1 MVRLPFCFSL
11 WIFEHNT
18 AVTIPKTVTVA
29 IHSATKA
36 AVVAV
41 KTPEEGEQRSIPASD
56 NVSCD
61 IGRTDREQIRSRF
74 NNNDCRTFR
83 PRRPLSTVR
92 SIYIRIYILYI
103 SIIIYTCIH
112 TISVYTYVCT
122 SGQMWDLYTV
132 SSVGN

>member
-18 AVTIPKTVTVA
+18 AVTTPNTVTVA
-29 IHSATKA
+29 THSATKE

-41 KTPEEGEQRSIPASD
+41 KTPEEGEQRSIPTGD

-61 IGRTDREQIRSRF
+61 IGRTDREQICSRF

-83 PRRPLSTVR
+83 PRRPLSTVC
-92 SIYIRIYILYI
+92 RIYI
-103 SIIIYTCIH
+103 
-112 TISVYTYVCT
+112 
-122 SGQMWDLYTV
+122 
-132 SSVGN
+132 